1 MIRRLTCLVFGSRDI
16 FVYTS
21 SLHSKIRSIYKCYTP
36 KLVLANGCNID
47 EDRQSLIFRGDQTMT
62 IQANTTLNGDVKAP
76 ERHQPLKTE
85 LFDQNASF
93 IVSLA

>member
-1 MIRRLTCLVFGSRDI
+1 
-16 FVYTS
+16 
-21 SLHSKIRSIYKCYTP
+21 
-36 KLVLANGCNID
+36 
-47 EDRQSLIFRGDQTMT
+47 MT